1 MEVFMSMLHVNVYL
15 SGVLPTYL
23 LLFQTPLLAPTS
35 QTHPPLPSP
44 RYSVGTVRPTWV
56 KSPPSE
62 WSPFGNNVGITW
74 KWVVTKA
81 VRTNANLLL
90 VKRTTRRTK
99 TSEIKS
105 NGKGCC
111 LKALMMRSSRG
122 GSVDWGSF
130 EFPAALLSKIGS
142 TTFPLLRFII
152 LECACRLHAVQ
163 GKKFL
168 LPNPCLLGCCVRRR
182 FRIWD
187 LTQNSLNIVSQ
198 TLSSSSLSSSSSSSS
213 KRERERD

>member
-1 MEVFMSMLHVNVYL
+1 MEVFMSM
-15 SGVLPTYL
+15 
-23 LLFQTPLLAPTS
+23 LLAPTS

-152 LECACRLHAVQ
+152 LECACTCSSREEVFTA
-163 GKKFL
+163 K
-168 LPNPCLLGCCVRRR
+168 PCLLGCCVRRR

>member
-1 MEVFMSMLHVNVYL
+1 MEVFMLILHVMSMSIYL

-44 RYSVGTVRPTWV
+44 QYSVGTVRPTWV

-90 VKRTTRRTK
+90 VKRKTRRTK

-111 LKALMMRSSRG
+111 LEALMMRSSRG

-130 EFPAALLSKIGS
+130 ELWISSCTAFKNRKHHFSLAPIYISFWSAHV
-142 TTFPLLRFII
+142 
-152 LECACRLHAVQ
+152 HAVQ
-163 GKKFL
+163 GKKFY
-168 LPNPCLLGCCVRRR
+168 C
-182 FRIWD
+182 
-187 LTQNSLNIVSQ
+187 Q
-198 TLSSSSLSSSSSSSS
+198 TVLVGMLCSSSFSDLRPDTKLS
-213 KRERERD
+213 